1 MDVVGLGALNYDRLY
16 AVEKIAKPGEEVGV
30 IDVKGCPGGSAAN
43 TIVGLARLRLSTGFI
58 GIVGDDAEGKIIMD
72 DFAAEDVD
80 VSRIRR
86 VKGSSGIALALVDA
100 HGERALYIHP
110 EVNDALSV
118 DESDVDYT
126 NNAQFIHMS
135 SFVSA
140 EQLEMQKRLAK
151 ETKAKISF
159 APGMLCFKFKFDV
172 LRALIG
178 KCHIVFLNE
187 KEIRSLTGAGHKKGS
202 EILLNAGAEMA
213 VVTLGKKGCYIAN
226 EDVYVAPPRAEVVDT
241 TGAGDAFAAGFL
253 YGLLK
258 EENMRRCGEL
268 GNVVAS
274 SCIGKYGAREGLP
287 YEKDLATMRGE

>member
-16 AVEKIAKPGEEVGV
+16 AVERIAKPGEEVGV

-43 TIVGLARLRLSTGFI
+43 TIVGLARLGLSTGFI
-58 GIVGDDAEGKIIMD
+58 GIVGDDAEGGIIMD
-72 DFAAEDVD
+72 DFAAEGVD

-86 VKGSSGIALALVDA
+86 VRGSTGIALALVDA
-100 HGERALYIHP
+100 HGERALYVYP
-110 EVNDALSV
+110 GVNDVLSI
-118 DESDVDYT
+118 DAGDVDCA

-159 APGMLCFKFKFDV
+159 APGMLCFKFKFDDLKPIIERCMV
-172 LRALIG
+172 
-178 KCHIVFLNE
+178 VFLNE
-187 KEIRSLTGAGHKKGS
+187 KEIRSLTGADHKNGG
-202 EILLNAGAEMA
+202 EILLKTGAEIV
-213 VVTLGKKGCYIAN
+213 VVTLGKDGCYIAN
-226 EDVYVAPPRAEVVDT
+226 EGIYVAPPKAEVVDT

-258 EENMRRCGEL
+258 GENMRRCGEL
-268 GNVVAS
+268 GNIVAS

-287 YEKDLATMRGE
+287 HKKNLATLGYE